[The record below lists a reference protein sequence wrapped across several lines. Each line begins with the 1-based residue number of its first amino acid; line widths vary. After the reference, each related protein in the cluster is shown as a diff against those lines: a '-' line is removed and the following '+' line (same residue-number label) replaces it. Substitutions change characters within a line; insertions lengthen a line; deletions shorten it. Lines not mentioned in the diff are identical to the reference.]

1 MQEFYKI
8 ACTLIHSDLLLPHRK
23 AYRLITGEKTMK
35 NIQQPSQKS
44 LQAAVNDQ
52 RYVIT
57 LEYCGTHVPRYV
69 VRFCDTVVCIEPT
82 ETKAIDFTRIAQ
94 QIRQSRL

>member
-1 MQEFYKI
+1 M
-8 ACTLIHSDLLLPHRK
+8 S
-23 AYRLITGEKTMK
+23 K

-44 LQAAVNDQ
+44 LQAAVKDQ

-57 LEYCGTHVPRYV
+57 LEYCGTVLPRYV
-69 VRFCDTVVCIEPT
+69 VRFCDTVICIEPT